1 VLIDFLALPLASL
14 PLVIAF
20 VRGKDRFVPSIF
32 YFQKQIEQDD
42 IDKDFSGIRCPSCK
56 WRPTRED
63 TWACSPGCGEV
74 WNTFQ
79 THGECPGCQR
89 RWPSTQ
95 CTRCG
100 VWSDH
105 DAWYEERPQPR
116 R

>member
-1 VLIDFLALPLASL
+1 MLIDFLALPLASL
-14 PLVIAF
+14 PLVIGF
-20 VRGKDRFVPSIF
+20 VRGKDGVGNKDRFVPSIF
-32 YFQKQIEQDD
+32 EDD

>member
-1 VLIDFLALPLASL
+1 VLFDYLVVPLASL
-14 PLVIAF
+14 PLVIGF

-32 YFQKQIEQDD
+32 EDD

-56 WRPTRED
+56 WRPGRAD

-74 WNTFQ
+74 WNTFA
-79 THGECPGCQR
+79 TRGECPGCQR

-116 R
+116 Q

>member
-1 VLIDFLALPLASL
+1 MLIDFLTLPLASL
-14 PLVIAF
+14 PLVIGF
-20 VRGKDRFVPSIF
+20 VRGKDRVVPRIL
-32 YFQKQIEQDD
+32 EDD
-42 IDKDFSGIRCPSCK
+42 LDKDFSGIRCPACK

-63 TWACSPGCGEV
+63 TWSCSPGCGEV